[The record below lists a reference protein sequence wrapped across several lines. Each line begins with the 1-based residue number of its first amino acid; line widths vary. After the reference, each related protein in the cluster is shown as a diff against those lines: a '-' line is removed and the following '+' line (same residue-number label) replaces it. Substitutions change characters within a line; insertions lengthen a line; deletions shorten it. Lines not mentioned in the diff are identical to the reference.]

1 MALGIPRR
9 ETTYTQKMKTV
20 SALSTV
26 QRWLYYGF
34 RFGLR
39 VVLGRRRRDFLINR
53 MGLRPT
59 WRAFTPHALIRPM
72 IEWEPDVSRVMR
84 QIKGDMFVD
93 VGCNVGYY
101 LRLLQGNFKR
111 IIAFEADP
119 EIVKEAQKHAPPN
132 AAIYHLAVSDT
143 TGFAHMHRNP
153 QNLACG
159 ASIVAG
165 YSYTGMKVPCG
176 PLSDYIP
183 KGCVVDLVKLDV
195 EGAEWLVLKG
205 AEPAMHQ
212 IKRWMIELHDL
223 TREKELDSYLR
234 QHGYKTSWL
243 RNDTSLPHV
252 FAERSE

>member
-1 MALGIPRR
+1 LALGIPRR
-9 ETTYTQKMKTV
+9 ETTYTQKMRSV

-39 VVLGRRRRDFLINR
+39 VVLGRRRRDLLINR

-59 WRAFTPHALIRPM
+59 WKAYTFHAMLRPM
-72 IEWEPDVSRVMR
+72 IEWEPDVSRVLT
-84 QIKGDMFVD
+84 QIEGDIFVD

-101 LRLLQGNFKR
+101 ERLLQGNFKR

-119 EIVKEAQKHAPPN
+119 EIAKEAQKHAPPN
-132 AAIYHLAVSDT
+132 TTIYHLAVSDRS
-143 TGFAHMHRNP
+143 GFACMHRNP
-153 QNLACG
+153 QNLAGG

-165 YSYTGMKVPCG
+165 YNHTGMEVPSG
-176 PLSDYIP
+176 RLSDYVP
-183 KGCVVDLVKLDV
+183 KDCVVDLVKVDV

-205 AEPAMHQ
+205 AEPVMPQ
-212 IKRWMIELHDL
+212 IKRWMIELHDP

-234 QHGYKTSWL
+234 QYGYRTSWMK
-243 RNDTSLPHV
+243 NDQSLPHV
-252 FAERSE
+252 FATRSE